1 LTKQEKIALFKKR
14 EQPAAMRKGAATARA
29 DVVPTFLNGRKLR
42 DYQRESLKWMMA
54 NFRHQK
60 NCILGDEMVRK
71 FPACL
76 PSLQGNAWPLQQ
88 SWSVHTLILATKQR
102 LCLLCVR
109 YFHLSFFFLIVL
121 LGLACIVMV
130 LMAP

>member
-1 LTKQEKIALFKKR
+1 
-14 EQPAAMRKGAATARA
+14 MRKGAATARA

-88 SWSVHTLILATKQR
+88 SWSVHTFILATKQR